1 MAKQKYTWGWA
12 SFFVD
17 GGEPC
22 DECEGY
28 LSKAA
33 VLQDVQKMRAE
44 EKESLAQGF
53 QSKETLLKFVVRRR
67 PVFDMPEWESVPG

>member
-17 GGEPC
+17 GGERF
-22 DECEGY
+22 DSGEGY
-28 LSKAA
+28 PSKAA

-44 EKESLAQGF
+44 EKRSLADGF
-53 QSKETLLKFVVRRR
+53 QTKETLVRFVVRRR
-67 PVFDMPEWESVPG
+67 PVFVAPEWEEVPG

>member
-12 SFFVD
+12 SFFVE

-22 DECEGY
+22 DEGEGY
-28 LSKAA
+28 LSKAE

-44 EKESLAQGF
+44 EKESLKNGF
-53 QSKETLLKFVVRRR
+53 QTKETLIKFVVRRQ
-67 PVFDMPEWESVPG
+67 PVYVIPEWEVVPG